1 MKRFWLIGISL
12 IGLISCREVEYGDPT
27 KYTKKGETLL
37 YCESQYNVPS
47 KILFYESSQITN
59 VEENVAGRYFLSYY
73 ITDVHGK
80 TYSINMHEIENFVCE
95 EIQ

>member
-1 MKRFWLIGISL
+1 MKQLLLIAITL
-12 IGLISCREVEYGDPT
+12 VGLISCREIDYSEPT

-47 KILFYESSQITN
+47 KILFYESAQITN
-59 VEENVAGRYFLSYY
+59 VEENVDGRYFLSYY